1 MKSFILFSCLIGTVA
16 CANTIPVSAEETKK
30 EEALNTEEG
39 KTEEGKTEEA
49 QQEVKA
55 Q

>member
-16 CANTIPVSAEETKK
+16 CATTAPVSAEETKK
-30 EEALNTEEG
+30 EEALS
-39 KTEEGKTEEA
+39 TEEGKTEEA
-49 QQEVKA
+49 QQEVKT